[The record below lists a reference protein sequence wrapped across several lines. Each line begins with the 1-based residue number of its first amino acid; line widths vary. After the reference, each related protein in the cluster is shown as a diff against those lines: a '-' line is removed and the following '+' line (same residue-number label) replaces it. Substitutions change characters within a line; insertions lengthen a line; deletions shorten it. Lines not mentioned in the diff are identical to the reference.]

1 MSLAMSEILAAY
13 QKLVRRQYLIAG
25 VIVGLLLL
33 GEMAFDVVE
42 RGIGEYLVWQNSG
55 REKIGR
61 SWEQEQQR
69 GTAGIQLESVTR
81 ERRRQ
86 VLELESISNFE
97 ELVQYAE
104 TNQQTILP
112 PSQFLQIYHQL
123 PYFLQPLIFN
133 PDSLVTDARTQRAA
147 NVVVDGNRSRFN
159 LVMVDSGNKTV
170 RRASLNNEQMNLL
183 INYGKEKN
191 LNLRSENRFADYFFT
206 ASEFWNLFESLHPL
220 RRRQFIQE
228 VPLLTESAG
237 QISAIGISNQNTNE
251 FVEVAAAVSDNS
263 AYIYYLPEDYVM
275 DLLSPDKEKAYQFYR
290 QRRQQIFEKR

>member
-1 MSLAMSEILAAY
+1 MPEILAAY
-13 QKLVRRQYLIAG
+13 QKLVRRQYLVAAA
-25 VIVGLLLL
+25 IVGLVLF

-42 RGIGEYLVWQNSG
+42 RAIGRYLVWQNSG

-61 SWEQEQQR
+61 SWEQDQQR
-69 GTAGIQLESVTR
+69 LTAGVRLESVTR

-86 VLELESISNFE
+86 ALELESISNFD
-97 ELVQYAE
+97 ELVQYVE
-104 TNQQTILP
+104 TNQQTIFPL
-112 PSQFLQIYHQL
+112 SQFLQIYHLL

-159 LVMVDSGNKTV
+159 LVMLDADNKTV
-170 RRASLNNEQMNLL
+170 RRAALNAEQMNLL
-183 INYGKEKN
+183 MNYGKEKN
-191 LNLRSENRFADYFFT
+191 INLRSENRFANYFLP

-237 QISAIGISNQNTNE
+237 LISAIGISNQYTNE
-251 FVEVAAAVSDNS
+251 FVEVALAVSDTR

-275 DLLSPDKEKAYQFYR
+275 DLLTPDREKAYEFYR
-290 QRRQQIFEKR
+290 QRRQQLFENR